1 MPTVNYRLPDGSI
14 QTVNAELGENLMSLA
29 TDNGIESILGR
40 CGGHCNCGTC
50 HVYVDAAWLDKL
62 TPPQDDEDMM
72 LDGTPAE
79 RLPNS
84 RLGCQITMTPEL
96 DGLIVTVASEQ
107 E

>member
-1 MPTVNYRLPDGSI
+1 MPTVTYRLNDGSEKTI
-14 QTVNAELGENLMSLA
+14 TAEIGENLMEIA
-29 TDNGIESILGR
+29 THNGIDEIIGR

-50 HVYVDAAWLDKL
+50 HIYVDDRWLDKL
-62 TPPQDDEDMM
+62 SEQSLDEDMM

-84 RLGCQITMTPEL
+84 RLGCQIKLSEAL
-96 DGLIVTVASEQ
+96 DGITVQVAEVQ